1 MEAHCSTDIFLFEG
15 FRLDRRGLFRRCEDS
30 TLTPVEIGSRAL
42 EVLRVLLRRPGE
54 LVFRHEIMAAAWP
67 RTVVGDNNL
76 NVQISILRRALDQ
89 EDPQG
94 SCIQTIPG
102 CGYRFVA
109 PVKRVEANPH
119 SAIQTISHGS
129 GPSPPR
135 LSIVVLPFVNVG
147 NDPEQHSTLV
157 DGITEDLTT
166 DLSRLESMLVISRN
180 TALTHANRPVDTRRI
195 GRELGVRYVLN
206 GSVQQSGKQVRV
218 TARLID
224 AATDAH
230 LWAERFDHGIGDLF
244 DIQNEITGRIANAL
258 GLELIAAEAARP
270 TENPDAPEYILRG
283 RAAGLRPSS
292 RDTHAKRIAMFEHAL
307 ALDPRSAE
315 AQSLLADALA
325 HRVLDRL
332 TDAATADMARAVALV
347 DRALAASPRSP
358 TAHLAKGI
366 VLRALDRC
374 EEAIAECETALA
386 INPNSA
392 GALDNLAD
400 CKLLTGSLEDAISL
414 AQQAIRLSPRDP
426 RIGYFCIRIGHVHL
440 LQSCPDKAIL
450 WLERAR
456 GAVPEIPFVH
466 ALLASA
472 HGLKGDIGRARVE
485 LAKARRLSADNRWSS
500 IAHWNAV
507 GYFGVPKV
515 RTLMETTYIA
525 GLRKAGMPEE

>member
-180 TALTHANRPVDTRRI
+180 TALTDRDRHVDTGRI

-224 AATDAH
+224 AAPDAH

-270 TENPDAPEYILRG
+270 TESPDAPDYIVRG
-283 RAAGLRPSS
+283 RAAGLKPPS
-292 RDTHAKRIAMFEHAL
+292 RNTHVERIAMFERSL

-315 AQSLLADALA
+315 AQSWLAGALA
-325 HRVLDRL
+325 HRMLDAFSAS
-332 TDAATADMARAVALV
+332 DAADVARAQELV
-347 DRALAASPRSP
+347 DRALAASPSSP
-358 TAHLAKGI
+358 TAHMAKGD
-366 VLRALDRC
+366 VLRAQGRSA
-374 EEAIAECETALA
+374 EAIAEYETVLA
-386 INPNSA
+386 INRNAA
-392 GALDNLAD
+392 GALDALAD
-400 CKLLTGSLEDAISL
+400 CKLLTGALKEVIPL
-414 AQQAIRLSPRDP
+414 AERAIRLSPRDP
-426 RIGYFCIRIGHVHL
+426 RIGH
-440 LQSCPDKAIL
+440 
-450 WLERAR
+450 
-456 GAVPEIPFVH
+456 
-466 ALLASA
+466 
-472 HGLKGDIGRARVE
+472 
-485 LAKARRLSADNRWSS
+485 
-500 IAHWNAV
+500 
-507 GYFGVPKV
+507 
-515 RTLMETTYIA
+515 
-525 GLRKAGMPEE
+525 